1 MTTTPRPR
9 ESIRILVADDEP
21 SIRFV
26 LEETLES
33 LGHEVVSVE
42 DGEAALAELNREEF
56 DLAFLDIR
64 MPGMTGIEVLKESR
78 SAGNDVAIVIITA
91 QNLLENAVEAM
102 KSGALDFLVKPFTL
116 ATVQALAAKALS
128 MIALK
133 DEVRTLRRA
142 VNRSVTPGG
151 DRLVGSSGPMLEIFK
166 TVGKVA
172 PRNVPVLITGESGT
186 GKELVAHA
194 IHAASP
200 RAEKPFIA
208 VNAAAIPRELL
219 ESELFGHEKGA
230 FTGAISSRAG
240 RFREAS
246 GGTLFLDEIGDMPI
260 DLQAKLLRVLQS
272 GEVTPVGG
280 RDGEFV
286 DVRIVA
292 ATHRDLDERV
302 RQGEFREDLLYR
314 LRVVPMLIPALRDRP
329 EDIRTLALHFV
340 DRYAR
345 ELAEGP
351 MTLPTTTIER
361 LEEHDWPGNVRE
373 LENAIKRA
381 LVLSTHNFLGPEEFS
396 FLTTR
401 AEKERGGASLEE
413 LVIQEVEELMTR
425 REARGPIEGEENSDL
440 YHELLQRVERPLIQ
454 AMLDRT
460 QGNQIRAAALL
471 GINRNTLRKK
481 ISELGIELPNR
492 G

>member
-1 MTTTPRPR
+1 M
-9 ESIRILVADDEP
+9 SDAHQGIQVLVADDEP

-26 LEETLES
+26 LQEALEG
-33 LGHEVVSVE
+33 LGHHVVTVE
-42 DGEAALAELNREEF
+42 DGDQALHELTRDEY

-64 MPGMTGIEVLKESR
+64 MPGPTGIEVLQQVRGSG
-78 SAGNDVAIVIITA
+78 ADVAIVIITA

-102 KSGALDFLVKPFTL
+102 KAGALDYLVKPF
-116 ATVQALAAKALS
+116 ALAEVAALTEKALTTR
-128 MIALK
+128 ALK
-133 DEVRTLRRA
+133 HEVRSLRRA
-142 VNRSVTPGG
+142 VARSVTPGG
-151 DRLVGSSGPMLEIFK
+151 DRLVGSSQSLLEIFK

-172 PRNVPVLITGESGT
+172 PRNVPVLISGESGT
-186 GKELVAHA
+186 GKELVAQA
-194 IHAASP
+194 LHAASP
-200 RAEKPFIA
+200 RTERPFIA

-219 ESELFGHEKGA
+219 ESELFGHVRGA
-230 FTGAISSRAG
+230 FTGAISARSG

-280 RDGEFV
+280 RDAEFV
-286 DVRIVA
+286 DVLIIA

-302 RQGEFREDLLYR
+302 RAGAFREDLLYR
-314 LRVVPMLIPALRDRP
+314 LRVVPMSIPPLRERV

-340 DRYAR
+340 DRYAS

-351 MTLPTTTIER
+351 VSLPDQTIER
-361 LEEHDWPGNVRE
+361 LEKHDWPGNVRE

-381 LVLSTHNFLGPEEFS
+381 LVLSTDDVLAPQEFD
-396 FLTTR
+396 FLTR
-401 AEKERGGASLEE
+401 ESGSADSELILEATVQRE
-413 LVIQEVEELMTR
+413 TEILLDGPGEIEDAYQRIQ
-425 REARGPIEGEENSDL
+425 A
-440 YHELLQRVERPLIQ
+440 RVERPL
-454 AMLDRT
+454 LESVLERT
-460 QGNQIRAAALL
+460 QGNQIRAAAIL

-481 ISELGIELPNR
+481 ITELGIELPQR